1 MALVTDWL
9 LRGERS
15 LTIGR
20 GQLIR
25 SLRGLAHELPQ
36 PLGATLGYILGLDL
50 RRAAPPTDEFTFY
63 ERTISFP
70 TWELAIGLIIL
81 TGVLKAMRYV
91 YPIPGD
97 VLYWVSAIHVGSG
110 VLLGLKLLDHLR
122 YVLAPSR
129 WPLMTSIATGWIPEA
144 YVKRFHPGWY
154 VQMTSD
160 SVSSVPSTHPSVTPS
175 SASGSAGGAS

>member
-1 MALVTDWL
+1 MHALAGVALLVLIATGGWQYLKGLLDADSPIYMATVYRIHYIAASVLILVTVAFVTDWL

-15 LTIGR
+15 LIVGR

-25 SLRGLAHELPQ
+25 SLRGLAHELPR
-36 PLGATLGYILGLDL
+36 PLGRSLAYLLGLDM

-70 TWELAIGLIIL
+70 TWELAIGLIVL
-81 TGVLKAMRYV
+81 TGVIKAMRYV

-110 VLLGLKLLDHLR
+110 CCWG
-122 YVLAPSR
+122 
-129 WPLMTSIATGWIPEA
+129 
-144 YVKRFHPGWY
+144 
-154 VQMTSD
+154 
-160 SVSSVPSTHPSVTPS
+160 
-175 SASGSAGGAS
+175 